1 MEDLRHV
8 MKTILSVPEC
18 HKGQIYCQIYETDL
32 DLHMRNSL
40 IMLLALYYPDG
51 QAAELITHLWYSA
64 SIPQAMYL
72 LVVDIILPL
81 LRSFLEKADSSSPDA
96 RYLELKPGS
105 SALGMVMNKKELEEL
120 CSRLDPEGFEP
131 VSEAERKRWNQAHTV
146 EPDISRRRAAYLESL
161 PPWQRMTENR
171 YRYTGIL
178 LPYGTPIQPL
188 RYPNP

>member
-1 MEDLRHV
+1 
-8 MKTILSVPEC
+8 MKTILSVPEY
-18 HKGQIYCQIYETDL
+18 HEGQIYCQIYETDL

-40 IMLLALYYPDG
+40 TMLLALYYPDG

-72 LVVDIILPL
+72 LVVDNILPL
-81 LRSFLEKADSSSPDA
+81 LKEMLERADCSSPTS
-96 RYLELKPGS
+96 LFLKLIPGP
-105 SALGMVMNKKELEEL
+105 SALGMVMSKEELKELY
-120 CSRLDPEGFEP
+120 SRLDPEGFEP
-131 VSEAERKRWNQAHTV
+131 VNEAERKRWNHVHTI
-146 EPDISRRRAAYLESL
+146 EPDISRKRTQYLGSL

-171 YRYTGIL
+171 YRHTGIL